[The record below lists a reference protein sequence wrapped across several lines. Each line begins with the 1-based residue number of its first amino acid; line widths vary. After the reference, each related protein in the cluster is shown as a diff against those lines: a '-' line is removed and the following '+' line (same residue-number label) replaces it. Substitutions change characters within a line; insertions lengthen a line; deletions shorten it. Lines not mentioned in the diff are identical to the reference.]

1 MTSPAS
7 CIAHTWGDFSLLAS
21 ALAVEVLLASALA
34 IASLFV
40 AGLWLAALQLVSIWP
55 PLMNSS
61 GCRFFRCARLGVGGI
76 DRVLLFVPFRERSRH
91 SAPDECF
98 LGRYAT

>member
-7 CIAHTWGDFSLLAS
+7 CIAHTWGDFSLIASVLA
-21 ALAVEVLLASALA
+21 LEVLLASALA
-34 IASLFV
+34 IAALFV

-61 GCRFFRCARLGVGGI
+61 GCRFFRCTRLGVGGI
-76 DRVLLFVPFRERSRH
+76 DPVLPCAPFHERSRR
-91 SAPDECF
+91 SAPDER
-98 LGRYAT
+98 LVGQYAT